1 LKRSGLTLILTI
13 LIASTIYWGLDLGPQ
28 LRFGLAV
35 LAGIAT
41 LWITE
46 TFHITITALLIP
58 ILAVVSGTFNV
69 MDALRSFADPIIF
82 LFLGGFGLAAALR
95 KQGLDARLATQVIG
109 IARGRMDLACLLL
122 FAVTALLSMW
132 VSNTATTAMMLP
144 LGLGLL
150 ADHPYKKNQR
160 IYWFLLL
167 GIAYSANIGGVGTL
181 VGSPPNAIAATAT
194 GLSFTDWLFFGLPTA
209 LAMFPIV
216 VVVLYLA
223 IRPKFPDKREI
234 VSNQIT
240 PPPMQAN
247 QWLTLVVF
255 LLTVSLWLFSKPL
268 AEMLRIEKGFD
279 SVVAIAA
286 LILLSA
292 LQLVEWKDINA
303 TVDWGVLLLFGGGL
317 TLSALLKATGT
328 SIFLAESLIKLMHG
342 APLLLF
348 LLAVTG
354 FVVMLT
360 EIASNTA
367 SSALLVP
374 IFVSVAEA
382 MGLPPSTMAAVIAIS
397 ASCAFMLPVATPPNA
412 LVFGTGQIPHSQMMC
427 VGLVLNICM
436 SLFIA
441 AGAWLLL

>member
-1 LKRSGLTLILTI
+1 MKSRVLTLL
-13 LIASTIYWGLDLGPQ
+13 LALGIAGVIYWGLDLDQQ
-28 LRFGLAV
+28 LRLGMAV

-46 TFHITITALLIP
+46 TFHVTVTALLIP

-69 MDALRSFADPIIF
+69 TEALENFADPIIF
-82 LFLGGFGLAAALR
+82 LFLGGFALAAALHR
-95 KQGLDARLATQVIG
+95 QGLDARLAARVIG
-109 IARGRMDLACLLL
+109 IAKGRLDLACLLL
-122 FAVTALLSMW
+122 FAVTTVLSMW

-150 ADHPYKKNQR
+150 ADHPYSENQR
-160 IYWFLLL
+160 TYWFVLL
-167 GIAYSANIGGVGTL
+167 GIAYSANIGGIGTL
-181 VGSPPNAIAATAT
+181 VGSPPNAIAAAAT
-194 GLSFTDWLFFGLPTA
+194 GLGFTDWLVFGLPTA
-209 LAMFPIV
+209 AAMFPV
-216 VVVLYLA
+216 VVTVLWWTL
-223 IRPKFPDKREI
+223 RPGFPDQRVATEQ
-234 VSNQIT
+234 VA
-240 PPPMQAN
+240 PMQAG

-255 LLTVSLWLFSKPL
+255 LLTVSLWLFSKLL
-268 AEMLRIEKGFD
+268 AQGLGIEKGFD

-286 LILLSA
+286 LILLTA
-292 LQLVEWKDINA
+292 LRLVDWKDINDA
-303 TVDWGVLLLFGGGL
+303 VDWGVLLLFGGGL
-317 TLSALLKATGT
+317 TLSALLKTTGT
-328 SIFLAESLIKLMHG
+328 SIFLAKSLIGLMHG
-342 APLLLF
+342 APLFLF

-382 MGLPPSTMAAVIAIS
+382 MGLPTAAMAVVIAIA

-412 LVFGTGQIPHSQMMC
+412 IVFGTGFVPQSRMMR
-427 VGLVLNICM
+427 VGLMLNICM

-441 AGAWLLL
+441 AGAWLFL